1 MHDRR
6 IPSIA
11 SIQLTTAIIVG
22 SVAAVLLRF
31 DSSKAAVSCALGGAV
46 MIANLFVLV
55 LVGKGMLALV
65 GGVGGFRARLA
76 VLVFPVKLLLLGGV
90 IYLIFAR
97 VSVDGIGFV
106 AGVLTQFV
114 AIIIETARVWLRG
127 VKVDIAMES

>member
-6 IPSIA
+6 IPTIA
-11 SIQLTTAIIVG
+11 SIQLTNGILVAT
-22 SVAAVLLRF
+22 VAAVLLLF

-55 LVGKGMLALV
+55 LVGKGMLGLAR
-65 GGVGGFRARLA
+65 GVGGFGTRLA
-76 VLVFPVKLLLLGGV
+76 ALIFPVKLLLLGGV
-90 IYLIFAR
+90 VYLIFANLA
-97 VSVDGIGFV
+97 VDGVGFV

-127 VKVDIAMES
+127 VQIDTAMEN